1 MFAFTATLPLNPAFE
16 FVASFTDSKN
26 NTTWLESLNQNKFY
40 SQYFHFDE
48 SMKKLYSGPK
58 RKKEF
63 LSCWQDCMSYVV
75 YEPNDIKAN
84 SIEWN
89 YEGNELVKTAF
100 YGLTEFEKENLD
112 SNYLPDF
119 DSEYWWVFLARDYD
133 SDTKKTIADFD
144 INRWDNCYSNFLFMI
159 YQVENNHLT
168 IIQE

>member
-1 MFAFTATLPLNPAFE
+1 
-16 FVASFTDSKN
+16 
-26 NTTWLESLNQNKFY
+26 
-40 SQYFHFDE
+40 
-48 SMKKLYSGPK
+48 
-58 RKKEF
+58 
-63 LSCWQDCMSYVV
+63 MSH
-75 YEPNDIKAN
+75 DIKAN

-112 SNYLPDF
+112 STYLPDF

-144 INRWDNCYSNFLFMI
+144 INRWDNCYSNFFFMI